1 MGAGDQWPV
10 WQHGHGGGGGAAP
23 GGGGQS
29 RGGHRRGYMHTVQY
43 STVYQRWTQE
53 WLHAYSDPVM
63 PSGGGGEAVR
73 DQQGGPPQHPAGRGR
88 GGAAPGSLLP
98 PGAQC
103 MWHQGRL
110 MLTQDINCTLAR
122 AHMADSELVR
132 VCTNVSVPVCR
143 WGWELELQTKVRED
157 FTITEKAP

>member
-1 MGAGDQWPV
+1 MYCIIVLCIKLYCKVGAGDQWPV

-73 DQQGGPPQHPAGRGR
+73 DQQGGLPQHPAGRGR

-98 PGAQC
+98 PGAS
-103 MWHQGRL
+103 
-110 MLTQDINCTLAR
+110 TQYT
-122 AHMADSELVR
+122 
-132 VCTNVSVPVCR
+132 VCSIR
-143 WGWELELQTKVRED
+143 GG
-157 FTITEKAP
+157 